1 MLHGFW
7 MHMMPYIIMLLK
19 PSWYWSY
26 VAVAFW
32 YYIPYPITTCC
43 TSLELSVFNTV
54 GKSSAVY
61 PLVKCSSRVENIS
74 LYSKVGKY
82 VLFDG
87 YLNFRWM
94 IRYVPSEPILLVL
107 NGELCKNL
115 VHIMVTFCVEWRR
128 LLSFIGVVV
137 ACWLVKL
144 AFFCTTNSFAL
155 LTIQHLY

>member
-1 MLHGFW
+1 MN
-7 MHMMPYIIMLLK
+7 MMPYIIMLLK
-19 PSWYWSY
+19 PSWYWFY

-61 PLVKCSSRVENIS
+61 LPVKCFSRVENIS

-82 VLFDG
+82 LLFDG

-94 IRYVPSEPILLVL
+94 IRYVPSEPILL

-115 VHIMVTFCVEWRR
+115 VHIMVTLCVEWRR
-128 LLSFIGVVV
+128 LLFFIGVVGV
-137 ACWLVKL
+137 GLSNL
-144 AFFCTTNSFAL
+144 LSFAL
-155 LTIQHLY
+155 LTIQHLYY